1 MGKDKHKRHKP
12 LAEDVSQPYVVSRP
26 SKRRKERE
34 SKRKDSDDEVFS
46 VRICADLQSMQYRYY
61 TYWMCIYY
69 STSVCTIG
77 QVA

>member
-34 SKRKDSDDEVFS
+34 SKRKDADDEVFS
-46 VRICADLQSMQYRYY
+46 SGYVLIWSQCSKCTVYITLQ
-61 TYWMCIYY
+61 
-69 STSVCTIG
+69 VCTIR